1 MRKEAVLRIV
11 FIASLGILFSV
22 VLFGCSSI
30 TGFYADKKQTAIV
43 TRITDGDTITI
54 EGGTRVRLLGINCP
68 EKGEQFYA
76 EGKKFV
82 EQMLLYK
89 EVELERDVID
99 KDQYGRILRYVW
111 LGGELAN
118 EQIAR
123 QGLAV
128 AQVYEPNH
136 KHDAEIAAAEKA
148 AIDEK
153 IGIWAE
159 IGRAIEQGQNIL
171 LLSS

>member
-1 MRKEAVLRIV
+1 MRFLQKEAILLIALLLVLP
-11 FIASLGILFSV
+11 
-22 VLFGCSSI
+22 GCQL
-30 TGFYADKKQTAIV
+30 TGSFAAANQKAIV
-43 TRITDGDTITI
+43 TRVTDGDTITI

-82 EQMLLYK
+82 EQKLLYK

-111 LGGELAN
+111 LGSELVN
-118 EQIAR
+118 EELVR

-136 KHDAEIAAAEKA
+136 KYNEAIAAAERQ
-148 AIDEK
+148 AIDENL
-153 IGIWAE
+153 GIWIAIKAE
-159 IGRAIEQGQNIL
+159 SG
-171 LLSS
+171 

>member
-1 MRKEAVLRIV
+1 MQKEA
-11 FIASLGILFSV
+11 ILLV
-22 VLFGCSSI
+22 VLLIVLSGCNSMV
-30 TGFYADKKQTAIV
+30 GFYSNEKQTTIV

-54 EGGTRVRLLGINCP
+54 EGGARVRLLGINCP
-68 EKGEQFYA
+68 ERGEQFYA

-82 EQMLLYK
+82 EQLLLYK

-99 KDQYGRILRYVW
+99 KDRYGRILRYVW
-111 LGGELAN
+111 LGGELVN
-118 EQIAR
+118 EQIVR

-136 KHDAEIAAAEKA
+136 KYNDIIAEAERA

-153 IGIWAE
+153 LVIWSKINE
-159 IGRAIEQGQNIL
+159 TIEQ
-171 LLSS
+171 S